1 MNEIDADLL
10 HAWIRTD
17 PVACALALAKLGAE
31 ERAEMLDHFDAD
43 DLALLLRHAPPW
55 WLNVVQ
61 LELPD
66 LPWNDAVARAG
77 IDINVIR
84 MLRTARRDVRAQRLA
99 ALPERQ
105 RNRVARA
112 MVMSRERVMSVLD
125 DAPPI
130 AHLNETVAMVLER
143 IGRDAGGS
151 GATGS
156 AVGAWVYIVNDVEG
170 YAGQIDLVDLTQG
183 PTSRRIAE
191 LHLAQLPIVPS
202 MLLLGD
208 AVRLPDW
215 QVHDTLPVVDEAGRF
230 AGVVRL
236 GDLVRAVHLTDAEL
250 NEPPFN
256 VAMLLVGSWTQLLVA
271 LLGRR
276 RRS

>member
-1 MNEIDADLL
+1 MNDIDADLL
-10 HAWIRTD
+10 HAWIRTE
-17 PVACALALAKLGAE
+17 PAACCLALAKLGAE
-31 ERAEMLDHFDAD
+31 ERTDTLEHFDAD

-61 LELPD
+61 LELPQ
-66 LPWNDAVARAG
+66 LPWNEAVAKAG

-84 MLRTARRDVRAQRLA
+84 MLRAARRDVRAQRLA

-130 AHLNETVAMVLER
+130 AHLSETVAMVVER
-143 IGRDAGGS
+143 IGRTVTGGGTAGS
-151 GATGS
+151 
-156 AVGAWVYIVNDVEG
+156 VGAWVYVVNDVEG
-170 YAGQIDLVDLTQG
+170 YAGQIDLVDLTRG
-183 PTSRRIAE
+183 STSRRIAE
-191 LHLAQLPIVPS
+191 LHLEQLPTLSSV
-202 MLLLGD
+202 LLLGD

-215 QVHDTLPVVDEAGRF
+215 QVHDTLPVLDEAGRF

-236 GDLVRAVHLTDAEL
+236 GDLVRAVHLTDAEDRQ
-250 NEPPFN
+250 PRFN
-256 VAMLLVGSWTQLLVA
+256 VAMLLVGSWTELLIA

-276 RRS
+276 RST